1 MGALGLIGKN
11 NQEFCELIEH
21 LTNKQTASYIMNKI
35 CACCTQST
43 YNLFCCRDKPWNQPK
58 ILSW

>member
-1 MGALGLIGKN
+1 MGALRLIGKN
-11 NQEFCELIEH
+11 NQEFYKPIEH
-21 LTNKQTASYIMNKI
+21 LTNKQTANYIMYEI
-35 CACCTQST
+35 CACYIQST